1 MLNFSKLS
9 KTGVAIAATIAA
21 FMLFEPAVSAQSV
34 IADLSGSLRAV
45 IGAFSGMVQGSSI
58 TRPANVT
65 PYAAN
70 QTVCAATSVTVTSCV
85 PGTIP
90 ISNIGG
96 GRLANKRVTLLKS
109 GPTTTNAN
117 FTIWFYS
124 ASPGVA
130 SPLQLDGTSYTGPR
144 AADMPNFLGSA
155 ACNGGTATSDTN
167 PGVWYECN
175 PVTGIV
181 LQATKESFPTLA
193 TKNVLFL
200 ISATAAYTPA
210 TSETLTPFVG
220 GQY

>member
-1 MLNFSKLS
+1 MIDFSKFS
-9 KTGVAIAATIAA
+9 KIGVAIAAAV
-21 FMLFEPAVSAQSV
+21 LFFTAPVIAQSV
-34 IADLSGSLRAV
+34 IADFSGSVKAV
-45 IGAFSGMVQGSSI
+45 IGAYSGMVTGSTV

-65 PYAAN
+65 AYAAN
-70 QTVCAATSVTVTSCV
+70 QTVCAPTSITVTSCV
-85 PGTIP
+85 PGTLP
-90 ISNIGG
+90 IANIVN
-96 GRLANKRVTLLKS
+96 GRLANKRITLLKS

-124 ASPGVA
+124 AAPGVA
-130 SPLQLDGTSYTGPR
+130 SPLQLDATSYTGPR
-144 AADMPNFLGSA
+144 SADMPNFLGSA
-155 ACNGGTATSDTN
+155 TCNNGTPTSDTN

-181 LQATKESFPTLA
+181 LQATKESFPTVA

>member
-9 KTGVAIAATIAA
+9 KIGAAIAIAVA
-21 FMLFEPAVSAQSV
+21 LFNAPVIAQSV

-45 IGAFSGMVQGSSI
+45 IGAYSGMVQGSSI
-58 TRPANVT
+58 TRSANAT
-65 PYAAN
+65 AYAAN
-70 QTVCAATSVTVTSCV
+70 QTVCAPTSITVTSCV
-85 PGTIP
+85 PGTLP
-90 ISNIGG
+90 IANIVN

-124 ASPGVA
+124 ATPGVA

-155 ACNGGTATSDTN
+155 TCNNGTATSDTN
-167 PGVWYECN
+167 PSVWYECN

-181 LQATKESFPTLA
+181 LQATKESFPTVA

-200 ISATAAYTPA
+200 ISATAAYVPA